1 MGGDEDE
8 LIVMSKKNCNFVPK
22 RKVKSPGFR
31 RLEAVSILELLSIYY
46 NILLV
51 ERHSTLDSG

>member
-22 RKVKSPGFR
+22 RKGKSPGFR
-31 RLEAVSILELLSIYY
+31 RLEAVSILELLSTRMF
-46 NILLV
+46 LHG
-51 ERHSTLDSG
+51 RGPGG